1 MWDLLE
7 ACYHTSCILFV
18 AWWWYFD
25 DKYKSLCLNFP
36 KCPPDADKAMSDGCL
51 NLGIG
56 AWRAKRE
63 IVSFRV
69 VRACARCLCE
79 VRSG

>member
-1 MWDLLE
+1 MCLQAPPFDKNAVDHVSALGGLYINIRSTTKHFLLLE
-7 ACYHTSCILFV
+7 I
-18 AWWWYFD
+18 D
-25 DKYKSLCLNFP
+25 
-36 KCPPDADKAMSDGCL
+36 
-51 NLGIG
+51 

-79 VRSG
+79 VIFE